1 MAKKKKKRKKS
12 SSSQRSSLKSLL
24 LLLLIAGGLWY
35 LIQHADSSSVISEVT
50 RSDRAHIEKAEL
62 ACTPAGRPSQILYR
76 TGYATSYNRQ
86 WKLPNWVSYEL
97 LRNETQ
103 GEVSRSDRFVS
114 DPDVKG
120 TPADTRDYTRSGYD
134 RGHMAPAG
142 DMKWSEQAMD
152 ESFLLSNICPQ
163 APGLN
168 RGRWKE
174 LEELV
179 REWAQR
185 DSALIVA
192 CGPIVSDSP
201 RTIGRNRIAVPDR
214 YYKVV
219 AAPYVDPPRG
229 IAFLFD
235 NSDEQPRMRALA
247 VTIDSVEKLTG
258 IDFFYNLPDSIE
270 TPIESKLW
278 IETWNL
284 N

>member
-1 MAKKKKKRKKS
+1 MAKKKKRKKKS
-12 SSSQRSSLKSLL
+12 SARRNNNLVTLL
-24 LLLLIAGGLWY
+24 MLILIACGVWY
-35 LIQHADSSSVISEVT
+35 LMQHADARSVFGNSSTST
-50 RSDRAHIEKAEL
+50 LDHIEKAEM
-62 ACTPAGRPSQILYR
+62 ARTPAGTPEQLLLR
-76 TGYATSYNRQ
+76 TGYTASYNRQ
-86 WKLPNWVSYEL
+86 WKLPNWVCYEL
-97 LRNETQ
+97 VRSELQ
-103 GEVSRSDRFVS
+103 GSASRSNRFVS
-114 DPDVKG
+114 DPDVEG

-134 RGHMAPAG
+134 RGHMAPAA
-142 DMKWSEQAMD
+142 DMKWSKRAME

-185 DSALIVA
+185 DSALLIA
-192 CGPIVSDSP
+192 CGPIVSKTP
-201 RTIGRNRIAVPDR
+201 KTIGLHRVAVPSR
-214 YYKVV
+214 YFKVV
-219 AAPYVDPPRG
+219 AAPYASRPRG

-235 NSDEQPRMRALA
+235 NNDEQPSLRALA
-247 VTIDSVEKLTG
+247 LPIDSVEKLTG

-270 TPIESKLW
+270 APMESNLW

>member
-1 MAKKKKKRKKS
+1 MAKKKKRKKKS
-12 SSSQRSSLKSLL
+12 SARRNNNLVTLL
-24 LLLLIAGGLWY
+24 MLMLIACGVWY
-35 LIQHADSSSVISEVT
+35 LIQHADARSVFGNSSTST
-50 RSDRAHIEKAEL
+50 LDHIEKAEM
-62 ACTPAGRPSQILYR
+62 ARTPAGTPEQLLLR
-76 TGYATSYNRQ
+76 TGYTASYNRQ
-86 WKLPNWVSYEL
+86 WKLPNWVCYEL
-97 LRNETQ
+97 VRSELQ
-103 GEVSRSDRFVS
+103 GSTSRSNRFVS
-114 DPDVKG
+114 DPDVEG

-134 RGHMAPAG
+134 RGHMAPAA
-142 DMKWSEQAMD
+142 DMKWSKRAME

-185 DSALIVA
+185 DSALLIA
-192 CGPIVSDSP
+192 CGPIVSKTP
-201 RTIGRNRIAVPDR
+201 KTIGRHRVAVPSR
-214 YYKVV
+214 YFKVV
-219 AAPYVDPPRG
+219 AAPYASRPRG

-235 NSDEQPRMRALA
+235 NNDEQPSLRALA
-247 VTIDSVEKLTG
+247 LPIDSVEKLTG

-270 TPIESKLW
+270 TPMESNLW

>member
-1 MAKKKKKRKKS
+1 MAKKKKRKKKS
-12 SSSQRSSLKSLL
+12 SARRNNNLVTLL
-24 LLLLIAGGLWY
+24 MLILIACGVWY
-35 LIQHADSSSVISEVT
+35 LMQHADARSVFGNSHT
-50 RSDRAHIEKAEL
+50 STLDHIEKAEM
-62 ACTPAGRPSQILYR
+62 ARTPAGTPEQLLLR
-76 TGYATSYNRQ
+76 TGYTASYNRQ
-86 WKLPNWVSYEL
+86 WKLPNWVCYEL
-97 LRNETQ
+97 VRSELQ
-103 GEVSRSDRFVS
+103 GSASRSNRFVS
-114 DPDVKG
+114 DPDVEG

-134 RGHMAPAG
+134 RGHMAPAA
-142 DMKWSEQAMD
+142 DMKWSEQAME

-185 DSALIVA
+185 DSALLIA
-192 CGPIVSDSP
+192 CGPIVSKTP
-201 RTIGRNRIAVPDR
+201 KTIGRHRVAVPSR
-214 YYKVV
+214 YFKVV
-219 AAPYVDPPRG
+219 AAPYASRPRG

-235 NSDEQPRMRALA
+235 NNDEQPSLRALA
-247 VTIDSVEKLTG
+247 LPIDSVEKLTG

-270 TPIESKLW
+270 TPMESNLW

>member
-1 MAKKKKKRKKS
+1 MAKKKRKKKKS
-12 SSSQRSSLKSLL
+12 SASRNHSGLSLL
-24 LLLLIAGGLWY
+24 LLLLIAGGLWF
-35 LIQHADSSSVISEVT
+35 LLQHADCVPLRSEGETFALDHV
-50 RSDRAHIEKAEL
+50 EKAEM
-62 ACTPAGRPSQILYR
+62 ARTPAGRPHQLLHR
-76 TGYATSYNRQ
+76 TGYTVSYNSR

-97 LRNETQ
+97 LRSEVQ
-103 GEVSRSDRFVS
+103 GGAERSDRFTT
-114 DPDVKG
+114 DTEVKG
-120 TPADTRDYTRSGYD
+120 QPADTRDYTRSGYD

-142 DMKWSEQAMD
+142 DMKWSERAMN

-179 REWAQR
+179 REWARR
-185 DSALIVA
+185 DSALLVA

-219 AAPYVDPPRG
+219 AAPYVERPRG

-235 NSDEQPRMRALA
+235 NCDEQPTLQVLA
-247 VTIDSVEKLTG
+247 VPIDSVEKITG

-270 TPIESKLW
+270 TQIESNLW
-278 IETWNL
+278 THVWNL

>member
-1 MAKKKKKRKKS
+1 MAKKKKKKKKS
-12 SSSQRSSLKSLL
+12 SARRNNNLVTLL
-24 LLLLIAGGLWY
+24 MLILIACGVWY
-35 LIQHADSSSVISEVT
+35 LMQHADA
-50 RSDRAHIEKAEL
+50 RSIFGNSHTSTLDHIEKAEM
-62 ACTPAGRPSQILYR
+62 ARTPAGTPEQLLLR
-76 TGYATSYNRQ
+76 TGYTASYNRK
-86 WKLPNWVSYEL
+86 WKLPNWVCYEL
-97 LRNETQ
+97 VRSELQ
-103 GEVSRSDRFVS
+103 GSASRSNRFVS
-114 DPDVKG
+114 DPDVEG

-134 RGHMAPAG
+134 RGHMAPAA
-142 DMKWSEQAMD
+142 DMKWSEQAME

-185 DSALIVA
+185 DSALLIA
-192 CGPIVSDSP
+192 CGPIVSQTP
-201 RTIGRNRIAVPDR
+201 KTIGRHRIAVPSR
-214 YYKVV
+214 YFKVV
-219 AAPYVDPPRG
+219 AAPYASRPRG

-235 NSDEQPRMRALA
+235 NSDKQPSLRALA
-247 VTIDSVEKLTG
+247 LPIDSVEKLTG

-270 TPIESKLW
+270 TPMESNLW